1 MPLDI
6 NRANMTTINF
16 LPAKERNNYFLE
28 TEETTVAR
36 SAAKPRL
43 RGGFSLGKKIISGFV
58 VAMIM
63 ALGLIGG
70 LAANIGGGST
80 SQKSAVAEPSI
91 FNFPSLFCIMK
102 DDNGAYLG
110 GSNDITKNSILNQQN
125 AKASE
130 GLLGISSGPQDKNGN
145 PTGRWTA
152 LEQYG
157 YFAPTYS
164 SWNGAYI
171 EPGDDGSWS
180 YIGTGGGGTTTS
192 YGKLVQVTNAKN
204 SAMFSHS
211 WSDCGGLGD
220 SISVSIANAVSFLP
234 KMFVAVSGE
243 LYGWASTVSLTQ
255 DGSPLKPIAD
265 GVSNMILGTDG
276 HKGLKDVLFL
286 DFLTPIVIIGTLGL
300 IWTGIVKRSSIQ
312 AGQAAIWMIGASIAG
327 LIFLSKPML
336 VPEIVDG
343 LVGQVNSSVS
353 DALLAGDNS
362 TTLCNAAGGTTDG
375 NSPSNITVR
384 QMKCVIWY
392 SAIYVPWVSGQ
403 FNMDQY
409 SLDKYPQMFTDE
421 NTTNINGKKIATAGG
436 DVPGDGFK
444 KGFTGDDIKPMTD
457 NQGGAN
463 SRNVLATANIKFGN
477 TSYDGKVD
485 WALYQLDRQSG
496 NESGNRGIDYSEI
509 AYNQLVVNNNSV
521 WKGAGN
527 ALGAS
532 WLSLIAAIGPSLVI
546 LTISFTLLA
555 YQVTMLVL
563 IAFSPLLFLVGV
575 APGWGRRVAMRWLEL
590 IVGLLVKRIILMM
603 FLLLFVK
610 LYSLVIAQ
618 TSIGWFFQA
627 VMVAVLSAVALT
639 QRHRIMALFT
649 DAINFGGDRHFGDD
663 GATSQLL
670 KQKTMTTALAATAGT
685 RWAMRKA
692 PGAAVKTAGATKKA
706 AQTTSAGVKKTAAG
720 VNKVKD
726 KGHQRY
732 MEKKG
737 DEKIGIGSNK
747 DISAHNWTNHENL
760 NLERLNPTE
769 RNYMMNPDGTVNKD
783 RAAIFLDTRKRTQ
796 ARESAAINKKHQ
808 ELKVEKQRIANL
820 KKDKSKR
827 DEAKQAE
834 EQYRK
839 DRDSLRV
846 RQTNLNSEVFRLFGT
861 PEGDGK
867 GNPSFNGSRD
877 FKSTAKKYRPK
888 KLARQYQSRR

>member
-16 LPAKERNNYFLE
+16 LPAKERNNYLLE

-43 RGGFSLGKKIISGFV
+43 RGGFSLGKKIISGFI
-58 VAMIM
+58 VAAIM

-80 SQKSAVAEPSI
+80 SQKSAVAEPNL

-102 DDNGAYLG
+102 DDDGAYLG
-110 GSNDITKNSILNQQN
+110 GSNDITKNSILNQETS
-125 AKASE
+125 KASE
-130 GLLGISSGPQDKNGN
+130 GLIGITSGPHDKDGN

-157 YFAPTYS
+157 YLAPSYN

-171 EPGDDGSWS
+171 EPGDDGSWE

-192 YGKLVQVTNAKN
+192 YGKLVKITDAKN
-204 SAMFSHS
+204 SPMFSHS
-211 WSDCGGLGD
+211 WSDCGGLSD
-220 SISVSIANAVSFLP
+220 SITVSIANGISFLP
-234 KMFVAVSGE
+234 KMFIAVSGE
-243 LYGWASTVSLTQ
+243 LYGWASTVSLTE

-276 HKGLKDVLFL
+276 QKGLKDVLFL

-312 AGQAAIWMIGASIAG
+312 AGQAAVWMIGASIAG

-343 LVGQVNSSVS
+343 LVGQVNTAVS
-353 DALLAGDNS
+353 GALLAGDNS
-362 TTLCNAAGGTTDG
+362 TTLCNAAGGSSDG
-375 NSPSNITVR
+375 NASDNITVR

-392 SAIYVPWVSGQ
+392 SAVYVPWVSGQ
-403 FNMDQY
+403 FGVDQY
-409 SLDKYPQMFTDE
+409 TIDKQPQMFTDE
-421 NTTNINGKKIATAGG
+421 NTTNINGKKIATTTS

-444 KGFTGDDIKPMTD
+444 KGFTGDDIKPMPE

-463 SRNVLATANIKFGN
+463 SRNVLANAKIKFGN
-477 TSYDGKVD
+477 TAYDGKVD

-509 AYNQLVVNNNSV
+509 AYNQLVVNNNSI

-527 ALGAS
+527 AMGAS
-532 WLSLIAAIGPSLVI
+532 WLSLLAAIGPGLVI

-590 IVGLLVKRIILMM
+590 VVGLLVKRIILMM
-603 FLLLFVK
+603 FLLLFIK

-618 TSIGWFFQA
+618 TAIPWFFQV

-649 DAINFGGDRHFGDD
+649 DAINFGGDRHIGDD

-670 KQKTMTTALAATAGT
+670 KQKTVSTALAASAGT
-685 RWAMRKA
+685 KWALRKA
-692 PGAAVKTAGATKKA
+692 PGAAVKTAAGTKKV
-706 AQTTSAGVKKTAAG
+706 AQKTGEAGKKIGAG
-720 VNKVKD
+720 ASKVKD

-732 MEKKG
+732 MDKKG
-737 DEKIGIGSNK
+737 DEKIGIGTNR
-747 DISAHNWTNHENL
+747 DIAAHNWTNHENL

-796 ARESAAINKKHQ
+796 ARESSEINKKHE
-808 ELKVEKQRIANL
+808 ELKIEKKRIANL

-827 DEAKQAE
+827 EEAKQAE
-834 EQYRK
+834 QQYRK

-861 PEGDGK
+861 PDGDGN
-867 GNPSFNGSRD
+867 GNPSFNTSRD

-888 KLARQYQSRR
+888 KLARQYKSRR